1 MRKGVLVLA
10 ALAGVT
16 AGGGAAYH
24 YGLGVPAAQS
34 QAKEPGQAVTPPAAV
49 EVAEVKRD
57 VVKVEIGAVGSLL
70 ANEQAVIA
78 AEIEG
83 RIAELPLEEGG
94 RVVAGQVLAR
104 LDDAI
109 LKSEL
114 AQAQANLT
122 LAEANF
128 ERADTLLRQRS
139 GTERARDEALAARQS
154 ARASVEL
161 AKTRLDK
168 TVIRAPFAGIL
179 GLRSV
184 SIGEFVTRGEELVT
198 LQSID
203 PLKVDFR
210 IPETYLANV
219 RIGQTVAVTVDA
231 LPGRSFAGTIYAADP
246 QVDVNGRAI
255 RLRAR
260 IANSDGTLRP
270 GLFAR
275 IVIVAEQR
283 EGASVI
289 PESALVPQGAQRL
302 VFKVVDGKAVRTP
315 VTLGQRRPGEVEI
328 LQGLQPGDMV
338 VTAGQQRLKDGAPVE
353 IVGPRPRS

>member
-1 MRKGVLVLA
+1 MNRALVLA
-10 ALAGVT
+10 AVAAVGI
-16 AGGGAAYH
+16 GGAAAYRT
-24 YGLGVPAAQS
+24 LPWAASAQPKPAAAT
-34 QAKEPGQAVTPPAAV
+34 QAAPVAV
-49 EVAEVKRD
+49 EVAEVRRD
-57 VVKVEIGAVGSLL
+57 VVTEEISALGSLL
-70 ANEQAVIA
+70 ADEQAVIA

-83 RIAELPLEEGG
+83 RIAELPLQEGG
-94 RVVAGQVLAR
+94 RVAAGQVLAR

-168 TVIRAPFAGIL
+168 TVIRAPFAGVL

-184 SIGEFVTRGEELVT
+184 SVGEFVNRGEELVT

-210 IPETYLANV
+210 VPETFLAHV
-219 RIGQTVAVTVDA
+219 RVGQAVAVTVDA
-231 LPGRSFAGTIYAADP
+231 LPGRSFTGTIYAADP

-260 IANSDGTLRP
+260 IANADGALRP

-275 IVIVAEQR
+275 IVIAARQR
-283 EGASVI
+283 EGASLV
-289 PESALVPQGAQRL
+289 PESALVPQGAQRF
-302 VFKVVDGKAVRTP
+302 VFKVVDGKAVRTQVKP
-315 VTLGQRRPGEVEI
+315 GQRRPGEVEI
-328 LQGLQPGDMV
+328 VEGLRPGELV
-338 VTAGQQRLKDGAPVE
+338 VAAGHQRLRDGVPVE
-353 IVGPRPRS
+353 IVTAKPGS